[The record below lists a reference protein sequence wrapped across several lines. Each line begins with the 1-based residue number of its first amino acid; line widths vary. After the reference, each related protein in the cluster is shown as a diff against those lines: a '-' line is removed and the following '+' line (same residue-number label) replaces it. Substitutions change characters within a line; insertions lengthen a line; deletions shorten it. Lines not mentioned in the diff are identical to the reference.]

1 MMKLTLREK
10 TSYGIGAVSKDLV
23 YSLVAGF
30 LMYYYNAVLGIS
42 ATFIG
47 VLFMAARLFDAFND
61 PIMGVIIDKTK
72 SRFGK
77 FRPWL
82 MAGTLIN
89 AVVLYFMFS
98 IPTHLTGNDLLI
110 YASIAY
116 ILWGITYTIMD
127 IPYWS
132 MIPSITEHGK
142 DRENLSVIARS
153 SAGLGFAIPIALTM
167 LLVPI
172 LGDGNERL
180 GFSRFAAIIAVV
192 FIIGITITSFNVKE
206 KVKTGQKNVTVK
218 EMFYALIR
226 NDQALVVVIAIV
238 VFNASLYLTNQLA
251 IYFFRFDI
259 GNAALF
265 GIFGTIG
272 GAAQIISMLFIPA
285 LRKKFSAKSI
295 FIGGILTTIF
305 GYAILF
311 TLGTLNVT
319 NIGFLSVAAVIIFI
333 GFGIATVLTT
343 VFLANSV
350 DYGEWKNQHRTES
363 VIFSLQTF
371 VVKLASAFSVLI
383 AGVGLDLIGLD
394 VDAPVQTESTLLGL
408 RLIMVVLPMIGL
420 FISILFFTKF
430 YKLSESKLD
439 EISKD
444 LKVRWE
450 AEDALKGGEGS

>member
-1 MMKLTLREK
+1 M
-10 TSYGIGAVSKDLV
+10 I
-23 YSLVAGF
+23 
-30 LMYYYNAVLGIS
+30 
-42 ATFIG
+42 
-47 VLFMAARLFDAFND
+47 
-61 PIMGVIIDKTK
+61 
-72 SRFGK
+72 
-77 FRPWL
+77 
-82 MAGTLIN
+82 GTLIN

-98 IPTHLTGNDLLI
+98 IPTHLTGNELLI

-116 ILWGITYTIMD
+116 IIWGITYTIMD

-153 SAGLGFAIPIALTM
+153 SAGLGFAIPVALTM

-206 KVKTGQKNVTVK
+206 KVKSGQKNVSVK

-285 LRKKFSAKSI
+285 LRKKFSSKSI
-295 FIGGILTTIF
+295 FIGGIFTTIF
-305 GYAILF
+305 GYGILF
-311 TLGTLNVT
+311 TLGTLNIT
-319 NIGFLSVAAVIIFI
+319 NIAFLSVAAVIIFI

-383 AGVGLDLIGLD
+383 AGVGLDLIGLN
-394 VDAPVQTESTLLGL
+394 VDAAVQTESTLLGL

-420 FISILFFTKF
+420 LISILIFTKF
-430 YKLSESKLD
+430 YRLSEEKLD

-450 AEDALKGGEGS
+450 AEGALKGGGGS

>member
-82 MAGTLIN
+82 MIGTLIN

-98 IPTHLTGNDLLI
+98 IPTHLTGNELLI

-116 ILWGITYTIMD
+116 IIWGITYTIMD

-153 SAGLGFAIPIALTM
+153 SAGLGFAIPVALTM

-206 KVKTGQKNVTVK
+206 KVKSGQKNVSVK

-285 LRKKFSAKSI
+285 LRKKFSSKSI
-295 FIGGILTTIF
+295 FIGGIFTTIF
-305 GYAILF
+305 GYGILF
-311 TLGTLNVT
+311 TLGTLNIT
-319 NIGFLSVAAVIIFI
+319 NIAFLSVAAVIIFI

-383 AGVGLDLIGLD
+383 AGVGLDLIGLN
-394 VDAPVQTESTLLGL
+394 VDAAVQTESTLLGL

-420 FISILFFTKF
+420 LISILIFTKF
-430 YKLSESKLD
+430 YRLSEEKLD

-450 AEDALKGGEGS
+450 AEGALKGGGGS

>member
-30 LMYYYNAVLGIS
+30 LMYYYNAILGIS

-47 VLFMAARLFDAFND
+47 VLFMAARLFDALND
-61 PIMGVIIDKTK
+61 PIMGVVIDKTK
-72 SRFGK
+72 TPLGK

-82 MAGTLIN
+82 MAGTLLN
-89 AVVLYFMFS
+89 AVVLYLMFS
-98 IPTHLTGNDLLI
+98 IPTDLSGNELLI
-110 YASIAY
+110 YASVAY
-116 ILWGITYTIMD
+116 IVWGITYTMMD

-132 MIPSITEHGK
+132 MIPSITDHGK
-142 DRENLSVIARS
+142 DRENLAVIARS
-153 SAGLGFAIPIALTM
+153 AAGLGFAIPVALTM
-167 LLVPI
+167 VLVPI

-180 GFSRFAAIIAVV
+180 GFSRMAAIIALV
-192 FIIGITITSFNVKE
+192 FIIGIGITACNVKE
-206 KVKTGQKNVTVK
+206 KVRAGEKKPKVK
-218 EMFYALIR
+218 EMFRALLS
-226 NDQALVVVIAIV
+226 NDQALVVVVAIV

-272 GAAQIISMLFIPA
+272 GAAQIISMLFIPL
-285 LRKKFSAKSI
+285 LRKKFSARNL
-295 FIGGILTTIF
+295 FIGGIMTTIL
-305 GYAILF
+305 GYAVLF
-311 TLGTLNVT
+311 TLGTLNIT
-319 NIGFLSVAAVIIFI
+319 NIVFLSMAAVIIFI

-383 AGVGLDLIGLD
+383 AGVGLDVIGLD
-394 VDAPVQTESTLLGL
+394 VNAPVQTEATLLGL
-408 RLIMVVLPMIGL
+408 RMIMVALPMIGL
-420 FISILFFTKF
+420 LISILFFIRF
-430 YKLSESKLD
+430 YRLSEEKLD
-439 EISKD
+439 EISHD
-444 LKVRWE
+444 LARRREKE
-450 AEDALKGGEGS
+450 IALQGGETS

>member
-285 LRKKFSAKSI
+285 LRKKFSSKSI
-295 FIGGILTTIF
+295 FIGGIFTTIF
-305 GYAILF
+305 GYGILF
-311 TLGTLNVT
+311 TLGTLNIT
-319 NIGFLSVAAVIIFI
+319 NIAFLSVAAVIIFI

>member
-72 SRFGK
+72 TRFGK

-82 MAGTLIN
+82 LIGTIIN
-89 AVVLYFMFS
+89 AGVLYLMFS
-98 IPTHLTGNDLLI
+98 IPTHLTGNELLI

-116 ILWGITYTIMD
+116 IVWGITYTMMD

-142 DRENLSVIARS
+142 DRENLAVIARS
-153 SAGLGFAIPIALTM
+153 SAGLGFAIPVALTM

-180 GFSRFAAIIAVV
+180 GFSRFSAIIGVV
-192 FIIGITITSFNVKE
+192 FIIGIIITSFNVKE
-206 KVKTGQKNVTVK
+206 KVKAGQKNPKVK
-218 EMFYALIR
+218 EMFQALIR
-226 NDQALVVVIAIV
+226 NDQALVVVVAIV

-272 GAAQIISMLFIPA
+272 GAAQIVSMLFIPL
-285 LRKKFSAKSI
+285 LRKKFNAKSL
-295 FIGGILTTIF
+295 FIGGIFTTIF
-305 GYAILF
+305 GYGILF
-311 TLGTLNVT
+311 ILGTLNIT
-319 NIGFLSVAAVIIFI
+319 NIIFLSIAAVIIFI

-394 VDAPVQTESTLLGL
+394 VNAPVQTEATLLGL
-408 RLIMVVLPMIGL
+408 RMLMVALPMVGL
-420 FISILFFTKF
+420 LISVLFFMKF
-430 YKLSESKLD
+430 YRLSEDKLD
-439 EISKD
+439 EISED
-444 LKVRWE
+444 LKVRRE
-450 AEDALKGGEGS
+450 TEKAAKAGVY

>member
-82 MAGTLIN
+82 MIGTLIN

-98 IPTHLTGNDLLI
+98 IPTHLTGNELLI

-116 ILWGITYTIMD
+116 IIWGITYTIMD

-153 SAGLGFAIPIALTM
+153 SAGLGFAIPVALTM

-206 KVKTGQKNVTVK
+206 KVKSGQKNVSVK

-226 NDQALVVVIAIV
+226 NDQALVVVVAIV

-285 LRKKFSAKSI
+285 LRKKFSSKSI
-295 FIGGILTTIF
+295 FIGGIFTTIF
-305 GYAILF
+305 GYGILF
-311 TLGTLNVT
+311 TLGTLNIT
-319 NIGFLSVAAVIIFI
+319 NIAFLSVAAVIIFI

-394 VDAPVQTESTLLGL
+394 VDAAVQTESTLLGL

-420 FISILFFTKF
+420 LISILIFTKF
-430 YKLSESKLD
+430 YRLSEEKLD

-450 AEDALKGGEGS
+450 AEGALKGGGGS